1 MRKKEIYL
9 SNLAWQ
15 KRDTNS
21 VIKIIK
27 DHKLN
32 GIDFAPLQITN
43 NWKNIIEKTYSYSKY
58 LKKNKIKVNAIQ
70 GIFYKKNFRL
80 FLKNNNLHNLI
91 NHMKIIIKLCKI
103 LNSQKIVIGS
113 SEFRNKFKLKT
124 DDADVI
130 FIDFFNQILPL
141 LKKNNIFICLET
153 IPKEYNETYLYKYD
167 HAVKLVKK
175 INSKYLK
182 INFDTSIF
190 HFQKLNFEKFIRNVK
205 LVKNIQITEKNFQ
218 HFNKPSKKNILFCK
232 KLKKLKQI
240 NSLSLEIIS
249 KKTNLPLIEVSLKK
263 INKLLT

>member
-1 MRKKEIYL
+1 MRKKKIYL
-9 SNLAWQ
+9 SNLAWH
-15 KRDTNS
+15 KKDTNS

-124 DDADVI
+124 DDADAI

-153 IPKEYNETYLYKYD
+153 IPKE
-167 HAVKLVKK
+167 
-175 INSKYLK
+175 
-182 INFDTSIF
+182 
-190 HFQKLNFEKFIRNVK
+190 
-205 LVKNIQITEKNFQ
+205 
-218 HFNKPSKKNILFCK
+218 
-232 KLKKLKQI
+232 
-240 NSLSLEIIS
+240 
-249 KKTNLPLIEVSLKK
+249 
-263 INKLLT
+263 